1 MTIDDQPS
9 VSGLTPVATI
19 TGTPASVAAPTVAP
33 ARGAAPVAGRPDL
46 PGGTSLDRL
55 LRYLRPHQGGRFA
68 SLDGFRAV
76 ASLGVVVYHVAGYAG
91 MTAGGSPT
99 ARFLNNLGNFG
110 VAVFFLLS
118 GFLLYRPFVM
128 TWFRGELPPRTF
140 VYYRHRFLRILPA
153 YWIALSAFIALG
165 LLSAKD
171 PKPDYFLTLFSL
183 TQNYRKAFGFAGL
196 SVAWTLCIEVAF
208 YLVLPLI
215 AALIRFLGRH
225 ARSPRMML
233 EAQLLGLA
241 TMYLV
246 SLIYRFVLAG
256 PWTLDLPQNQYNV
269 VHLWIF
275 NYLDWFAL
283 GMSLAVCV
291 SWTDMGRRLP
301 RLVQQVA
308 DTGWACWLGALG
320 CYVVLMLLRD
330 IVPVAGPQPD
340 ESTAEQFVRF
350 FLNGGAAL
358 LFLVPGILGRK
369 PNSLITRGLA
379 SLPLMFLGTISYGIY
394 LWHKV
399 WLDKFK
405 VGHDGAA
412 NRYSFLVM
420 LVLVIGATIVT
431 ASLSY
436 YLVERPL
443 MKFRDPKHLR
453 SRPKTTASA

>member
-1 MTIDDQPS
+1 MTG
-9 VSGLTPVATI
+9 V
-19 TGTPASVAAPTVAP
+19 VAP
-33 ARGAAPVAGRPDL
+33 VSERRPPLRIPSAGADAPWPKRL
-46 PGGTSLDRL
+46 GTFLM
-55 LRYLRPHQGGRFA
+55 PHAHGRFA
-68 SLDGFRAV
+68 ALDGYRAI
-76 ASLGVVVYHVAGYAG
+76 ASLGVVVYHVAGYSG
-91 MTAGGSPT
+91 LTQGGSVS

-153 YWIALSAFIALG
+153 YWIALTAFIALG

-171 PKPDYFLTLFSL
+171 PKPDYFITLFSL

-208 YLVLPLI
+208 YLALPVL
-215 AALIRFLGRH
+215 AALIRLLGRT
-225 ARSPRMML
+225 ARTPRMKL

-241 TMYLV
+241 TMYAF
-246 SLIYRFVLAG
+246 SLIYRVVIAG
-256 PWTLDLPQNQYNV
+256 PLTAADVPENKFNV
-269 VHLWIF
+269 VHLWLF

-283 GMSLAVCV
+283 GMLLAVCV
-291 SWTDMGRRLP
+291 SWTDMGRALP
-301 RLVQQVA
+301 RVVQRFA
-308 DTGWACWLGALG
+308 DLGWAPWICAFA
-320 CYVVLMLLRD
+320 CYAILMMSRD
-330 IVPVAGPQPD
+330 VSAVAGVA
-340 ESTAEQFVRF
+340 AEKETSGDMLVRF
-350 FLNGGAAL
+350 FFNGSAAL
-358 LFLVPGILGRK
+358 FFLAPGILGRK
-369 PNSLITRGLA
+369 PGSLINRALA

-405 VGHDGAA
+405 IGHDGA
-412 NRYSFLVM
+412 NTRYSFVVILA
-420 LVLVIGATIVT
+420 LVLAATVVT